1 MAGKGLT
8 WLFPEQWISEYS
20 RFFSKFLFY
29 IAPLPGFLQL
39 LVCLVMEL
47 IGFPFDDLKS
57 WVLFLYIFH
66 SIMAGFT
73 GKSLS
78 EVLSYS
84 SINPQ
89 YDNRLSND
97 LQVQYEKIPR
107 AEDVKNM
114 SRICCLHIHT
124 RSIRS

>member
-20 RFFSKFLFY
+20 RFFSKNLFY
-29 IAPLPGFLQL
+29 IAPLPGMLQL
-39 LVCLVMEL
+39 LVCIVMEL
-47 IGFPFDDLKS
+47 IGLQFDDLKS

-78 EVLSYS
+78 ELLSYS

-114 SRICCLHIHT
+114 SGICCLHILF
-124 RSIRS
+124 